1 MAIRDDIKKEQEKL
15 KGKPFKDKL
24 EYFIDYYK
32 WHVIV
37 LVALIAIIG
46 GTIYQ
51 KATTAEVKLTGV
63 LFNAS
68 DLLAAEELQQIVDDF
83 SAGQGWDPQKETIR
97 LHTNLSYSDAEG
109 VTVNNYESMEVLAT
123 WVLAGE
129 VDFIIGDASLMTQL
143 VEGGYIQEL
152 PAGIEGWV
160 EISPCLLD
168 VSSSG
173 VLQSIYGSLGE
184 DLALGIAVSAEN
196 TEGVLAFIDYLKS

>member
-15 KGKPFKDKL
+15 KGKPFQDKL

-51 KATTAEVKLTGV
+51 KTTTPEIKLTGV

-68 DLLAAEELQQIVDDF
+68 NLLAEEELQQIIGGF
-83 SAGQGWDPQKETIR
+83 SAEQGWDPKKETIR
-97 LHTNLSYSDAEG
+97 LLTNLTYYEEEG
-109 VTVNNYESMEVLAT
+109 LAANNYESMEVLAT
-123 WVLAGE
+123 LVLTGE
-129 VDFIIGDASLMTQL
+129 VDFIIGDVSLMTQL
-143 VEGGYIQEL
+143 AEGGYIQEL
-152 PAGIEGWV
+152 PAGIEGR
-160 EISPCLLD
+160 EKISPCLLD

-173 VLQSIYGSLGE
+173 VLRSIYGNLGD
-184 DLALGIAVSAEN
+184 DLVLGIAVSAEN
-196 TEGVLAFIDYLKS
+196 TEGALAFIDYLKS